1 MFNSKLFNY
10 YFKFYNQTNHIPIG
24 EIKSIPVPSLE
35 KINHFPFVNLVDY
48 ILELKEIGDENS
60 INNFAPNNHIIQLF
74 EEVIDALV
82 YELYFEED
90 FKKAGIEF
98 MKYAQRDFESIEGKG
113 EKEAIEIIH
122 KAYQKLR
129 EKDNE
134 IRNNL
139 MLMDIKLAD
148 LIMPIK
154 TAK

>member
-1 MFNSKLFNY
+1 MFLKKLDSSKAINDFVLNS
-10 YFKFYNQTNHIPIG
+10 H
-24 EIKSIPVPSLE
+24 
-35 KINHFPFVNLVDY
+35 LV
-48 ILELKEIGDENS
+48 
-60 INNFAPNNHIIQLF
+60 QLF